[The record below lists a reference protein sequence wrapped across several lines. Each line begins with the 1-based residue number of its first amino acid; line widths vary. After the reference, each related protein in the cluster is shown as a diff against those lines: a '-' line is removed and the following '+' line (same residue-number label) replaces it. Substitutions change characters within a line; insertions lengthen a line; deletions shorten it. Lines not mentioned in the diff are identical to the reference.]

1 MSARRIQLFLF
12 ILLMS
17 GLIACKVFKVVEKH
31 IDKRMTA
38 ADMHLNVELIE
49 ADTIEYWDNG
59 SDKPVIVLVHGFGAS
74 TKYQW
79 FEQVEWLSQYYRV
92 IMPNLNYFGRSRPA
106 EADYTVDG
114 QVKLVHKLLDHLKVE
129 KYALC
134 GISYGGLTIFE
145 MALQRPEA
153 ITVMIGLDAPV
164 KYMYE
169 KDIAVVCERFDVQS
183 VQELF
188 APSNPKGLKKL
199 LYLATLKKSI
209 IPASWLKE
217 FHEQLYM
224 VDLED
229 KRMLITQ
236 LLADVEMFNAR
247 EYKLEMPI
255 LLIWGDNDPVIPA
268 DRGELLRQHLGEN
281 TRLEYIH
288 NGSHAPNLAK
298 TKAFNKLFQAYL
310 EEAMP

>member
-1 MSARRIQLFLF
+1 
-12 ILLMS
+12 MS
-17 GLIACKVFKVVEKH
+17 GLIACNIYKVAEKH

-38 ADMHLNVELIE
+38 AEMYLNLEIIE
-49 ADTIEYWDNG
+49 GDTIEYWDNG
-59 SDKPVIVLVHGFGAS
+59 HDKPVMVLVHGFGAS

-79 FEQVEWLSQYYRV
+79 FKQVEWLSERYRV

-106 EADYTVDG
+106 VDNYTVDG

-134 GISYGGLTIFE
+134 GISYGGLTVVE

-153 ITVMIGLDAPV
+153 CTAMISFDAPV
-164 KYMYE
+164 KYMYS
-169 KDIAVVCERFDVQS
+169 KDIDVVCKRFEVET

-209 IPASWLKE
+209 IPASWLTE
-217 FHEQLYM
+217 FYEQLYA

-247 EYKLEMPI
+247 EYHLEMPI

-281 TRLEYIH
+281 ARLEYIH
-288 NGSHAPNLAK
+288 KGSHAPNLSK
-298 TKAFNKLFQAYL
+298 TKAFNKVFQAFL
-310 EEAMP
+310 EEVMP

>member
-1 MSARRIQLFLF
+1 MMA
-12 ILLMS
+12 
-17 GLIACKVFKVVEKH
+17 GLIACNIYKVAEKH

-38 ADMHLNVELIE
+38 ADMHLNLEVI
-49 ADTIEYWDNG
+49 AGDTIEYWDSG
-59 SDKPVIVLVHGFGAS
+59 VDKPVMVLVHGFGAS

-79 FEQVEWLSQYYRV
+79 FEQVEWLSQHYRV

-106 EADYTVDG
+106 RDNFTVDG

-164 KYMYE
+164 KYMYAE
-169 KDIAVVCERFDVQS
+169 DIDVVCERFEVKS

-217 FHEQLYM
+217 FHEKLYM

-247 EYKLEMPI
+247 EYNLKMPI

-288 NGSHAPNLAK
+288 NGSHAPNISK
-298 TKAFNKLFQAYL
+298 PKAFNKVF
-310 EEAMP
+310 EAFLQEVKP